1 MRYRKFI
8 ADHLFTGSRLLDG
21 QVLVTDEK
29 GRIEAI
35 IPAAEAG
42 GDVQALPGIITPG
55 FVNAHCHLELSH
67 LKDVIAPH
75 TGMIDFLLGVMG
87 RRFVAEEQVLSA
99 IDAAEMAMLQN
110 GIVAVGDIC
119 NTPHTISQ
127 KQRQRL
133 YYHNFIEATGFVAAT
148 AQARFDAAVTTW
160 QQFEAAGEAMTGR
173 NSIVPH
179 APYSVSA
186 ALFELITGYSG
197 NRLLTMHNQESAAED
212 EFFRTKQGDFN
223 RLFEA
228 LGINISSLPD
238 FRTFGP
244 SDSQIG
250 KSSLQTCLPRFRTGQ
265 SLLLVHNVLTS
276 EEDLQFVQQAR
287 QSLPDCYWCLC
298 PNANL
303 YIGNGLPDVEL
314 LRRHGVTI
322 VLGTDSLA
330 STHQLSI
337 LAEMN
342 ALRQHYP
349 ALPLEELLQWAT
361 LNGAKAL
368 GIQEQF
374 GSFEKGK
381 TPGVLLLSNDLS
393 EVQRLL

>member
-8 ADHLFTGSRLLDG
+8 ADHLFTGSQLLDG
-21 QVLVTDEK
+21 LVLVTDEK
-29 GRIEAI
+29 GRVEAI
-35 IPAAEAG
+35 VPAAEAG
-42 GDVQALPGIITPG
+42 SEVQTLPGIITPG
-55 FVNAHCHLELSH
+55 FINAHCHLELSH
-67 LKDVIAPH
+67 LKDVIAPN
-75 TGMIDFLLGVMG
+75 TGMIDFLLGVMS

-99 IDAAEMAMLQN
+99 IDVAETAMLQN

-119 NTPHTISQ
+119 NTPNTISQ

-148 AQARFDAAVTTW
+148 AQARFDAAVTTLE
-160 QQFEAAGEAMTGR
+160 QFQAAGEAITGH

-186 ALFELITGYSG
+186 ALFELITGFPG
-197 NRLLTMHNQESAAED
+197 NHLLSMHNQESADED
-212 EFFRTKQGDFN
+212 EFFRTKEGGFN

-228 LGINISSLPD
+228 LGINISLLPD
-238 FRTFGP
+238 FRSFGP
-244 SDSQIG
+244 SDSQFG
-250 KSSLQTCLPRFRTGQ
+250 KSSLQTCLPRFRAGQ
-265 SLLLVHNVLTS
+265 SLLLVHNVMTS

-287 QSLPDCYWCLC
+287 QTLPDCYWCLC

-314 LRRHGVTI
+314 LRRHGATI

-330 STHQLSI
+330 SNHQLSI
-337 LAEMN
+337 LTEIN
-342 ALRQHYP
+342 TLRQHYP
-349 ALPLEELLQWAT
+349 ALPFEELLQWAT

-368 GIQEQF
+368 GIEEQF

-381 TPGVLLLSNDLS
+381 TPGVLLLKNDLS
-393 EVQRLL
+393 EVERLL

>member
-8 ADHLFTGSRLLDG
+8 ADHLFTGSQLLAG
-21 QVLVTDEK
+21 QVLITDEK

-35 IPAAEAG
+35 VPAAEAG
-42 GDVQALPGIITPG
+42 DEVQTLPGIITPG
-55 FVNAHCHLELSH
+55 FINAHCHLELSH
-67 LKDVIAPH
+67 LKDVIAPG

-99 IDAAEMAMLQN
+99 IDAAETAMLQN

-119 NTPHTISQ
+119 NTPNTIPQ

-133 YYHNFIEATGFVAAT
+133 HYQNFIEATGFVAAT
-148 AQARFDAAVTTW
+148 AHGRFNTAINTW
-160 QQFEAAGEAMTGR
+160 EQFETAGEAIVGR
-173 NSIVPH
+173 ATIVPH
-179 APYSVSA
+179 APYSVSP
-186 ALFELITGYSG
+186 ALFELITDFGD
-197 NRLLTMHNQESAAED
+197 NDDLLTMHNQESRD
-212 EFFRTKQGDFN
+212 EEAFIRTGTGGFR
-223 RLFEA
+223 RLYEA
-228 LGINISSLPD
+228 LGLDISFYRPA
-238 FRTFGP
+238 GN
-244 SDSQIG
+244 
-250 KSSLQTCLPRFRTGQ
+250 SSLQT
-265 SLLLVHNVLTS
+265 SLSWFGGRRSLILVHNVMTDK
-276 EEDLQFVQQAR
+276 EDLQFIQKRQAI
-287 QSLPDCYWCLC
+287 LPHCYFCLC

-314 LRRHGVTI
+314 LRRYEVDI

-330 STHQLSI
+330 SNHQLSI
-337 LAEMN
+337 LAEIN
-342 ALRQHYP
+342 TLRQHYP
-349 ALPLEELLQWAT
+349 EIPVEELLQWAT

-368 GIQEQF
+368 NIQEQF

>member
-8 ADHLFTGSRLLDG
+8 ADHLFTGSQLLDG
-21 QVLVTDEK
+21 QVLITDEK
-29 GRIEAI
+29 GRTEAI

-42 GDVQALPGIITPG
+42 DEVQPLSGIITPG
-55 FVNAHCHLELSH
+55 FINAHCHLELSH
-67 LKDVIAPH
+67 LKDVIAPG

-87 RRFVAEEQVLSA
+87 RRFVAEEQVLPA
-99 IDAAEMAMLQN
+99 IDAAETAMLQN

-119 NTPHTISQ
+119 NTPHTIPQ

-148 AQARFDAAVTTW
+148 AQARFDAAVATW
-160 QQFEAAGEAMTGR
+160 EQFQAAGEAITGR

-186 ALFELITGYSG
+186 ALFELITGFPG
-197 NRLLTMHNQESAAED
+197 NHLLTMHNQESVAED
-212 EFFRTKQGDFN
+212 EFFRTRQGDFN

-244 SDSQIG
+244 SDAQIG
-250 KSSLQTCLPRFRTGQ
+250 KSSLQTCLPRFRAGQ
-265 SLLLVHNVLTS
+265 SLLLVHDVMTS

-287 QSLPDCYWCLC
+287 QALPDCYWCLC

-314 LRRHGVTI
+314 LRRHGATI
-322 VLGTDSLA
+322 ALGTDSLA
-330 STHQLSI
+330 SNHQLSI
-337 LAEMN
+337 LAEIN
-342 ALRQHYP
+342 TLRQHYP
-349 ALPLEELLQWAT
+349 ALPLAELLQWAT

-368 GIQEQF
+368 NIEEQF

-381 TPGVLLLSNDLS
+381 TPGVLLLKNDLS
-393 EVQRLL
+393 EVKRLI